1 VLKYTK
7 GGDLVI
13 PSIAWRMSASDHK
26 KFAAILFEIADEARR
41 GIGQVVGLEKSSA
54 ASALLDVVLEAIA
67 RLEAEALYCADM
79 AEVRQSLA
87 KSVGPGR
94 PKMKMPVV
102 ATNRL
107 AALMLNL
114 PYKKRRMRG
123 RPKGSYAGPDPREIF
138 TKVEAVR
145 ASRGCTIT
153 AAIDLIW
160 PQYATILGHASPHQ
174 EGDAG
179 KKRLSN
185 LYYAGRRLVASA
197 G

>member
-1 VLKYTK
+1 MLKYTK

-13 PSIAWRMSASDHK
+13 PSIAWRMSASDNK
-26 KFAAILFEIADEARR
+26 KFAATLFEIADEARR
-41 GIGQVVGLEKSSA
+41 GVGQVVGLEKS
-54 ASALLDVVLEAIA
+54 ASASLLLDVVSEAIA

-79 AEVRQSLA
+79 AEVCQSLA

-94 PKMKMPVV
+94 PKRKMPVV

-107 AALMLNL
+107 AALLLNL
-114 PYKKRRMRG
+114 PYKKSRTRG
-123 RPKGSYAGPDPREIF
+123 RPKGSYVGPDPREIF
-138 TKVEAVR
+138 TKVEAIR

-160 PQYATILGHASPHQ
+160 PEYAIRLGHASAHQ
-174 EGDAG
+174 ERGTG
-179 KKRLSN
+179 TKRLRN
-185 LYYAGRRLVASA
+185 LYDAGRRLVASA